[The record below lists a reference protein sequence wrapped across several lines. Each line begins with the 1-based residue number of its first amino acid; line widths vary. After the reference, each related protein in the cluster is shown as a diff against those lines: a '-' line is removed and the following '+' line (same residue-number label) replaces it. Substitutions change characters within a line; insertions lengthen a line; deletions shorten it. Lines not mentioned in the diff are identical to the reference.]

1 MIRQRIAAIEV
12 KNVSKSFPG
21 VLANDDVS
29 LSFHSGEIHALLG
42 ENGAGKSTLIS
53 MLSGLLPPDS
63 GQIIVGGDSV
73 TLKSPRE
80 SLDLGIGTV
89 FQHVLLVPTLGVME
103 NLMLGGAWWQR
114 LNRSSGTQRFAELS
128 ELLAVDINPHAKVG
142 DLSLGQQQQVE
153 VMRALWRG
161 EGVLILDEP
170 TSMLTPQGVQE
181 LSRVMRRL
189 RDNGVA
195 LIFVTHKLK
204 EAYELCD
211 QISVL
216 RLGKVVG
223 DIPPERLSGM
233 SERET
238 INEVIAMM
246 FAKDEGHDSDTEVP
260 IGDTTSGAE
269 RFSLDGTKTAIMSV
283 EGIST
288 NGELGECP
296 LKSVSFDIRSGEI
309 FGIAGID
316 GNGQKHLAEALAGQ
330 RPVTAGLISHGGS
343 DVTGLKVPGRRKLGI
358 NYLTDERL
366 GEGTASTH
374 SVATN
379 LVLKSIG
386 DEPHWIHGF
395 TLWGSI
401 HEHAVRQ
408 IKTHDIRTPS
418 ERTIIGQLSGGNI
431 QKTLLAREI
440 TDDVTV
446 AIFNKPTYGLDLQN
460 IKLARERICEGAA
473 SGVATLI
480 ISTELDELMEMCHRI
495 GVMYQG
501 RLAGI
506 VNNTPGVEKE
516 IGMLMTGA
524 SAV

>member
-1 MIRQRIAAIEV
+1 MTRQEAPAIQV
-12 KNVSKSFPG
+12 KNVSKAFPG

-29 LSFHSGEIHALLG
+29 LSFNSGEIHALLG

-63 GQIIVGGDSV
+63 GQIIVAGSPV
-73 TLKSPRE
+73 NLKSPRD
-80 SLDLGIGTV
+80 SLDHGIGTV
-89 FQHVLLVPTLGVME
+89 FQHVLLVPTLSVIE
-103 NLMLGGAWWQR
+103 NLMLGGSWWQKF
-114 LNRSSGTQRFAELS
+114 NRSAGIQRFEELS
-128 ELLAVDINPHAKVG
+128 ELIAVDIIPDAKVG

-153 VMRALWRG
+153 IMRALWRG

-170 TSMLTPQGVQE
+170 TSMLTPQGIEE

-189 RDNGVA
+189 RDKGVA

-204 EAYELCD
+204 EAYDLCD

-216 RLGKVVG
+216 RLGRVVG
-223 DIPPERLSGM
+223 DIPPSVLSKLN
-233 SERET
+233 EQEA
-238 INEVIAMM
+238 IDEVISMM
-246 FAKDEGHDSDTEVP
+246 FGKEEEHTRDAEVLTGDGSQRMERKAFDASKQP
-260 IGDTTSGAE
+260 ILSVQNITTLGD
-269 RFSLDGTKTAIMSV
+269 
-283 EGIST
+283 
-288 NGELGECP
+288 LGECT
-296 LKSVSFDIRSGEI
+296 LDEVSFEIRPGEI

-316 GNGQKHLAEALAGQ
+316 GNGQKHLAEVLAGQ
-330 RPVTAGLISHGGS
+330 RPVNSGLIAHNGQNI
-343 DVTGLKVPGRRKLGI
+343 TKQKVPERRKLGI

-366 GEGTASTH
+366 GEGTASTY

-386 DEPHWIHGF
+386 DAPHWKNGI
-395 TLWGSI
+395 TRWGSI
-401 HEHAVRQ
+401 HSHARDM

-418 ERTIIGQLSGGNI
+418 ERTSIGQLSGGNI

-446 AIFNKPTYGLDLQN
+446 AIFNKPTYGLDLNN
-460 IKLARERICEGAA
+460 IKMARGRINDSA
-473 SGVATLI
+473 SNGVATIL
-480 ISTELDELMEMCHRI
+480 ISTELDELTELSDRI

-501 RLAGI
+501 RLVGI
-506 VNNTPGVEKE
+506 VDNVQGVEKQ

-524 SAV
+524 NSE